1 MADRVRALVLEQPG
15 TGGQQLDYTPTE
27 VDPREDGLDARAFFA
42 QNGTSADSTA
52 YLSRATGA
60 ADLTLT
66 DAVAGTK
73 RAQDLVS
80 QVLGAQAAHQALVH
94 LAHFLEDGGPSD
106 GWASG
111 AVCRLTYQGILPLTK
126 TWYASAAAS
135 APKIISCTWTYP
147 SGSPLPSSKAWA
159 LYSAS
164 GALVRQMTDSYVRQ
178 GPLAVQVTRT
188 WS

>member
-1 MADRVRALVLEQPG
+1 MVDRCRPLKLEDAFS
-15 TGGQQLDYTPTE
+15 GGSQLDLTPTE
-27 VDPREDGLDARAFFA
+27 VDPTQDGVDARAFFV
-42 QNGTSADSTA
+42 QSGTSADATA
-52 YLSRATGA
+52 YVSRATSA

-66 DAVAGTK
+66 DSIAGTK

-80 QVLGAQAAHQALVH
+80 QVLGAQAAHQGLVH

-111 AVCRLTYQGILPLTK
+111 AVCKVTYQGILPLTK

-135 APKIISCTWTYP
+135 APKIVSVTWTYP
-147 SGSPLPSSKAWA
+147 AGSPLPSSKTWA
-159 LYSAS
+159 LYNAS
-164 GALVRQMTDSYVRQ
+164 GALVRQMVDTYSRQ
-178 GPLAVQVTRT
+178 GPLVSQVTRT